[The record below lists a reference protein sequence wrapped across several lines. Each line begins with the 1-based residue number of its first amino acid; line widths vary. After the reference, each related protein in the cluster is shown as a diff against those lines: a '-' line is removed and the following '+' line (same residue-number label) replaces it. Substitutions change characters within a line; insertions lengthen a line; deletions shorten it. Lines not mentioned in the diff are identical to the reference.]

1 MKARNSSSRERE
13 NTSCKKTLS
22 KISST
27 LWGWQKI
34 EVDRGPTKNAE
45 AIITLRLMYKK
56 CTVGSRVRSGL
67 LGQQSRHSTAQ
78 LWKQRAWAQARACC
92 PLHVS
97 VLYLEAIALYT
108 KVPMFIKFL
117 VTITYLL
124 YFTNSDFRFLCTVS
138 FWHAVATFKGMAKPF
153 GFIVRR

>member
-1 MKARNSSSRERE
+1 MKARNSSRERE

-67 LGQQSRHSTAQ
+67 LGQHSRHSTAQ
-78 LWKQRAWAQARACC
+78 LWKQRAWAHAGACC

-108 KVPMFIKFL
+108 KVPMFIKFH
-117 VTITYLL
+117 VTITCHILL
-124 YFTNSDFRFLCTVS
+124 TVILVSYTYTVS
-138 FWHAVATFKGMAKPF
+138 FWRAVARCLNICTTPLPQ
-153 GFIVRR
+153 